1 MGKIMVPDIDIRNK
15 TPRYVVF
22 NGTNGTDGDLEE
34 CKRAGMRKGMLVKL
48 VSLDTAPWHSKA
60 KFERYSGNYNSV
72 CFTEIDDWI
81 NR

>member
-1 MGKIMVPDIDIRNK
+1 MGKIMVPDLNIHNES
-15 TPRYVVF
+15 PRYVVF
-22 NGTNGTDGDLEE
+22 NGTNGTEGDLEE

-48 VSLDTAPWHSKA
+48 VSLEMTPWKTKA
-60 KFERYSGNYNSV
+60 KFDRYRGNYNSV